1 MAGVAMAVNS
11 ELSVMVVEDSAVQR
25 IHAIDLLANLG
36 ITRVFEAENGCQ
48 ALEVLKGCG
57 KLDILM
63 TDLEM
68 PDMDGVELIRHI
80 AESQQVHSLIV
91 VSSRETSI
99 LSTVETMAHEHGL
112 LVLGIAQ
119 KPLSYD
125 NLVNLLDKFQP
136 AALAEKEGA
145 GEQAY
150 RFSADELNQAIRNKQ
165 LLLHYQPKVTTHSG
179 VMRGVEALVR
189 WQHPEL
195 GLLAPARFIAFAE
208 DNGLISELTDWV
220 LENALKQLRDWHARG
235 MTISAAVNLS
245 ALSLST
251 PDLADRIAVVTNRI
265 GIEPKY
271 LVLEITETAVMS
283 DLALALGTLARL
295 RLKGF
300 GLSIDDFG
308 TGFSSMQQLSRI
320 PFTELKIDRSL
331 VHGASEKPH
340 LHVMLQST
348 IEMGKKLHL
357 TTVAE
362 GVENPSDWQLIRLLG
377 CDVAQGFYVSKPM
390 PGDGLANWLKQ
401 GTQHLRPARPHSN

>member
-1 MAGVAMAVNS
+1 MTGNAD
-11 ELSVMVVEDSAVQR
+11 LCVMVVEDSAVQR
-25 IHAIDLLANLG
+25 LHALDLLANLG
-36 ITRVFEAENGCQ
+36 VGKTLEAENGRH
-48 ALEVLKGCG
+48 ALDVLAQGT
-57 KLDILM
+57 LPDILV

-80 AESQQVHSLIV
+80 AERHLVQAIIV
-91 VSSRETSI
+91 VSGRETTL
-99 LSTVETMAHEHGL
+99 LSTVETMAQEHGL
-112 LVLGIAQ
+112 TVLGIAQ

-125 NLVNLLDKFQP
+125 NLNTLIARFQP
-136 AALAEKEGA
+136 DDGPVGTQNNERRINAAEL
-145 GEQAY
+145 
-150 RFSADELNQAIRNKQ
+150 RSAIAQRQ
-165 LLLHYQPKVTTHSG
+165 LVLHFQPKVTTHSG

-189 WQHPEL
+189 WQHPSY
-195 GLLAPARFIAFAE
+195 GLVAPAEFIPIAE
-208 DNGLISELTDWV
+208 EQGVIDELTDWV
-220 LENALKQLRDWHARG
+220 LETALKQLRDWHARG
-235 MTISAAVNLS
+235 LSISVAVNLS
-245 ALSLST
+245 AKSLST
-251 PDLADRIAVVTNRI
+251 PDLADRIAAVTSRI

-271 LVLEITETAVMS
+271 LLLEITETAVMS
-283 DLALALGTLARL
+283 DLALSLGTLARL

-362 GVENPSDWQLIRLLG
+362 GVENPSDWQLVRLLG
-377 CDVAQGFYVSKPM
+377 CDVGQGFYVSKPM
-390 PGDGLANWLKQ
+390 PGDALAGWLKQ
-401 GTQHLRPARPHSN
+401 GTHHLRPPRPSIGG

>member
-1 MAGVAMAVNS
+1 MSVNT
-11 ELSVMVVEDSAVQR
+11 ELAVMVVEDSAVQR
-25 IHAIDLLANLG
+25 LHALDLLDNMG
-36 ITRVFEAENGCQ
+36 IKNTLEAENGRH
-48 ALEVLKGCG
+48 ALEVLAVNAKP
-57 KLDILM
+57 DILI

-80 AESQQVHSLIV
+80 AERRLASALIV
-91 VSSRETSI
+91 VSSRETTI
-99 LSTVETMAHEHGL
+99 LSTVETMAQEHGL
-112 LVLGIAQ
+112 IVLGIAQ

-125 NLVNLLDKFQP
+125 GLADLV
-136 AALAEKEGA
+136 A
-145 GEQAY
+145 
-150 RFSADELNQAIRNKQ
+150 RFSPSAVADQMREAQYSFSLGDLRRAVAKRELVM
-165 LLLHYQPKVTTHSG
+165 HYQPKVTAHSG

-195 GLLAPARFIAFAE
+195 GLVAPASFIPMAE
-208 DNGLISELTDWV
+208 EGGLIDELTDFV
-220 LENALKQLRDWHARG
+220 LETSLKQLREWHARG
-235 MTISAAVNLS
+235 LTISVAVNLS
-245 ALSLST
+245 ARSLST
-251 PDLADRIAVVTNRI
+251 PDLADRVAAVTSRI

-271 LVLEITETAVMS
+271 LLLEITETAVMS
-283 DLALALGTLARL
+283 DLALSLGTLARL

-300 GLSIDDFG
+300 GLGIDDFG

-377 CDVAQGFYVSKPM
+377 CDVVQGFYVSKPL
-390 PGDGLANWLKQ
+390 PGDALATWLKQ
-401 GTQHLRPARPHSN
+401 GTQHLRPPRPSMG

>member
-1 MAGVAMAVNS
+1 MAGYS

-25 IHAIDLLANLG
+25 LHALDLLANIGVGNTL
-36 ITRVFEAENGCQ
+36 EAENGRH
-48 ALEVLKGCG
+48 ALEVLAAASRKP
-57 KLDILM
+57 DILV

-80 AESQQVHSLIV
+80 AEQRLVNALIV
-91 VSSRETSI
+91 VSSRETTI
-99 LSTVETMAHEHGL
+99 LSTVETMAQEHGL
-112 LVLGIAQ
+112 IVLGIAQ

-125 NLVNLLDKFQP
+125 SLANLIARFKP
-136 AALAEKEGA
+136 GEISEKQREA
-145 GEQAY
+145 MY
-150 RFSADELNQAIRNKQ
+150 SFSAQEIRRAIVNRELV
-165 LLLHYQPKVTTHSG
+165 LHYQPKVTTHSG

-195 GLLAPARFIAFAE
+195 GLIAPAYFIPMAE
-208 DNGLISELTDWV
+208 EGGVIDELTDWV
-220 LENALKQLRDWHARG
+220 LETALKQLRDWHARG
-235 MTISAAVNLS
+235 LTISVAVNLS
-245 ALSLST
+245 ARSLST
-251 PDLADRIAVVTNRI
+251 PDLADRIAAATSRI

-271 LVLEITETAVMS
+271 LLLEITETAVMS
-283 DLALALGTLARL
+283 DLALSLGTLARL

-300 GLSIDDFG
+300 GLGIDDFG

-362 GVENPSDWQLIRLLG
+362 GVENPADWQLIRLLG
-377 CDVAQGFYVSKPM
+377 CDVAQGFYVSKPV
-390 PGDGLANWLKQ
+390 PGDALAGWLKQ
-401 GTQHLRPARPHSN
+401 GTQHLRAPRPSIG

>member
-1 MAGVAMAVNS
+1 MFVNT

-25 IHAIDLLANLG
+25 MHALDLLANLG
-36 ITRVFEAENGCQ
+36 IKRTLEAENGRH
-48 ALEVLKGCG
+48 ALEVLGG
-57 KLDILM
+57 AGHIDILI

-80 AESQQVHSLIV
+80 AESHQVNALIV
-91 VSSRETSI
+91 VSSRETTI
-99 LSTVETMAHEHGL
+99 LSTVETMAREHGL
-112 LVLGIAQ
+112 IVLGIAQ

-125 NLVNLLDKFQP
+125 NLASLLAKFEPGQV
-136 AALAEKEGA
+136 GA
-145 GEQAY
+145 RNSEAQY
-150 RFSADELNQAIRNKQ
+150 SFSAQELREAIINKQ
-165 LLLHYQPKVTTHSG
+165 LLLQYQPKVTTHSG

-189 WQHPEL
+189 WQHPQH
-195 GLLAPARFIAFAE
+195 GLMAPAHFITFAE
-208 DNGLISELTDWV
+208 ENGLIDELTDWV
-220 LENALKQLRDWHARG
+220 LETALKQLRDWHARG
-235 MTISAAVNLS
+235 LTISVAVNLS
-245 ALSLST
+245 ARSLST
-251 PDLADRIAVVTNRI
+251 PDLADRVAAATSRI

-283 DLALALGTLARL
+283 DLALSLGTLARL

-377 CDVAQGFYVSKPM
+377 CDVAQGFYVSKPIQ
-390 PGDGLANWLKQ
+390 GDGLANWLKQ
-401 GTQHLRPARPHSN
+401 GTQHLRPARPSMG

>member
-1 MAGVAMAVNS
+1 MGGNGD
-11 ELSVMVVEDSAVQR
+11 LSVMVVEDSAVQR
-25 IHAIDLLANLG
+25 LHALDLLANLG
-36 ITRVFEAENGCQ
+36 VGKVLEAENGRH
-48 ALEVLKGCG
+48 ALQVLADSERP
-57 KLDILM
+57 DILL

-80 AESQQVHSLIV
+80 AEKHLARALIV
-91 VSSRETSI
+91 VSSRETTI
-99 LSTVETMAHEHGL
+99 LSTVETMAREHGL

-125 NLVNLLDKFQP
+125 NLSLLLGKFRP
-136 AALAEKEGA
+136 DEIGRGA
-145 GEQAY
+145 NEREHA
-150 RFSADELNQAIRNKQ
+150 FTLDEIRQAIVEKQ
-165 LLLHYQPKVTTHSG
+165 LVLHYQPKVTTHSG
-179 VMRGVEALVR
+179 VMRGVESLVR
-189 WQHPEL
+189 WQHPVH
-195 GLLAPARFIAFAE
+195 GLVAPANFIPIAE
-208 DNGLISELTDWV
+208 EGDIIDLMTDWI
-220 LENALKQLRDWHARG
+220 LETALKQLRDWHARG
-235 MTISAAVNLS
+235 LTISIAVNLS
-245 ALSLST
+245 AKSLST
-251 PDLADRIAVVTNRI
+251 PDLADRVAAVTSRI

-271 LVLEITETAVMS
+271 LLLEITETAVMS
-283 DLALALGTLARL
+283 DLALSLGTLARL

-362 GVENPSDWQLIRLLG
+362 GVENPADWQLVRLLG
-377 CDVAQGFYVSKPM
+377 CDVGQGFYVSKPM
-390 PGDGLANWLKQ
+390 PGDSLAAWLKQ
-401 GTQHLRPARPHSN
+401 GTQHLRPPRPNVG

>member
-1 MAGVAMAVNS
+1 MVVNT
-11 ELSVMVVEDSAVQR
+11 ELSIMVVEDSAAQR
-25 IHAIDLLANLG
+25 LHAVDLLAHLG
-36 ITRVFEAENGCQ
+36 ITKVFEAENGCH
-48 ALEVLKGCG
+48 ALEVLKDCG
-57 KLDILM
+57 KLDIMM

-80 AESQQVHSLIV
+80 AESQQVNSLIV

-99 LSTVETMAHEHGL
+99 LSTVETMAREHGL
-112 LVLGIAQ
+112 TVLGIAQ

-125 NLVNLLDKFQP
+125 NLVALLGKFQSDSAP
-136 AALAEKEGA
+136 DHESEE
-145 GEQAY
+145 EQSY
-150 RFSADELNQAIRNKQ
+150 RFGAEELKQAIRNKQ
-165 LLLHYQPKVTTHSG
+165 LILHYQPKVTSHSG

-208 DNGLISELTDWV
+208 DNGLIDELTDWV
-220 LENALKQLRDWHARG
+220 LETSLKQLRDWHARG
-235 MTISAAVNLS
+235 MTISTAVNLS

-251 PDLADRIAVVTNRI
+251 PDLADRIAAVTNRI

-283 DLALALGTLARL
+283 DLALSLGTLARL

-362 GVENPSDWQLIRLLG
+362 GVENPADWQLIRLLG
-377 CDVAQGFYVSKPM
+377 CDVAQGFYVSKPLA
-390 PGDGLANWLKQ
+390 GDGLPNWLKQ
-401 GTQHLRPARPHSN
+401 GTQHLRPARPSNG

>member
-1 MAGVAMAVNS
+1 MSGYT

-25 IHAIDLLANLG
+25 LHALDLLANIGVGNTL
-36 ITRVFEAENGCQ
+36 EAENGRH
-48 ALEVLKGCG
+48 ALEVLAVNPKP
-57 KLDILM
+57 DILV

-80 AESQQVHSLIV
+80 AEQRLVNALIV
-91 VSSRETSI
+91 VSSRETTI
-99 LSTVETMAHEHGL
+99 LSTVETMAQEHGL
-112 LVLGIAQ
+112 IVLGIAQ

-125 NLVNLLDKFQP
+125 SLANLIARFRPGEV
-136 AALAEKEGA
+136 AEKQREA
-145 GEQAY
+145 QY
-150 RFSADELNQAIRNKQ
+150 SFSPNEIRRAIVNRELV
-165 LLLHYQPKVTTHSG
+165 LHYQPKVTTHSG

-189 WQHPEL
+189 WQHPDL
-195 GLLAPARFIAFAE
+195 GLIAPAYFIPLAE
-208 DNGLISELTDWV
+208 EGGVIDELTDWV
-220 LENALKQLRDWHARG
+220 LETALKQLRDWHARG
-235 MTISAAVNLS
+235 LTISVAVNLS
-245 ALSLST
+245 ARSLST
-251 PDLADRIAVVTNRI
+251 PDLADRIAAVTSRI

-271 LVLEITETAVMS
+271 LLLEITETAVMS
-283 DLALALGTLARL
+283 DLALSLGTLARL

-300 GLSIDDFG
+300 GLGIDDFG

-377 CDVAQGFYVSKPM
+377 CDVAQGFYVSKPV
-390 PGDGLANWLKQ
+390 PGDALAGWLKQ
-401 GTQHLRPARPHSN
+401 GTQHLRAPRPSIG

>member
-1 MAGVAMAVNS
+1 MVVNP
-11 ELSVMVVEDSAVQR
+11 ELSIMVVEDSAVQR
-25 IHAIDLLANLG
+25 LHALDLLANLG
-36 ITRVFEAENGCQ
+36 VQRTLEAENGRH
-48 ALEVLKGCG
+48 ALEVLACSEKP
-57 KLDILM
+57 DILI

-80 AESQQVHSLIV
+80 AEQHMVSALIV
-91 VSSRETSI
+91 VSSRETTL
-99 LSTVETMAHEHGL
+99 LSTVETMALEHGL
-112 LVLGIAQ
+112 TVLGIAQ

-125 NLVNLLDKFQP
+125 NLGVLIDKFHADAQATAQTESNYAFTP
-136 AALAEKEGA
+136 ADL
-145 GEQAY
+145 
-150 RFSADELNQAIRNKQ
+150 RQAIVARE
-165 LLLHYQPKVTTHSG
+165 LVLHYQPKVTTHSG

-189 WQHPEL
+189 WQHPVH
-195 GLLAPARFIAFAE
+195 GLLSPYHFIPLAE
-208 DNGLISELTDWV
+208 ENGVIDELTDWV
-220 LENALKQLRDWHARG
+220 LEAALKQLRDWHARG
-235 MTISAAVNLS
+235 LTISVAVNLS
-245 ALSLST
+245 AKSLST
-251 PDLADRIAVVTNRI
+251 PDLTDRIAAVTNRI

-283 DLALALGTLARL
+283 DLALSLGTLARL

-357 TTVAE
+357 TTLAE
-362 GVENPSDWQLIRLLG
+362 GVENPADWQLIRLLG
-377 CDVAQGFYVSKPM
+377 CDVAQGFYVAKPM
-390 PGDGLANWLKQ
+390 AGDALAGWLKQ
-401 GTQHLRPARPHSN
+401 GTQHLRPPRPGMG

>member
-1 MAGVAMAVNS
+1 MSVNA

-25 IHAIDLLANLG
+25 LHALDLLDNLG
-36 ITRVFEAENGCQ
+36 IKNRLEAENGRH
-48 ALEVLKGCG
+48 ALEVLAVNAKP
-57 KLDILM
+57 DIM
-63 TDLEM
+63 ITDLEM

-80 AESQQVHSLIV
+80 AEQHLVNALIV
-91 VSSRETSI
+91 VSSRETTI
-99 LSTVETMAHEHGL
+99 LSTVETMAQEHGL
-112 LVLGIAQ
+112 IVLGIAQ

-125 NLVNLLDKFQP
+125 GLANLISRFRPGEVSDKQREAQYSFTP
-136 AALAEKEGA
+136 NDIRRAIIN
-145 GEQAY
+145 
-150 RFSADELNQAIRNKQ
+150 RELV
-165 LLLHYQPKVTTHSG
+165 LHHQPKVTTHSG

-195 GLLAPARFIAFAE
+195 GLVPPANFIPMAE
-208 DNGLISELTDWV
+208 EAGIIDELTDWV
-220 LENALKQLRDWHARG
+220 LETALKQLRDWHARG
-235 MTISAAVNLS
+235 LTISVAVNLS
-245 ALSLST
+245 AKSLST
-251 PDLADRIAVVTNRI
+251 PDLADRIAAVTSRI

-271 LVLEITETAVMS
+271 LLLEITETAVMS
-283 DLALALGTLARL
+283 DLALSLGTLARL

-300 GLSIDDFG
+300 GLGIDDFG

-331 VHGASEKPH
+331 VHGASEKTH

-377 CDVAQGFYVSKPM
+377 CDVAQGFYVSKPV
-390 PGDGLANWLKQ
+390 PGDALAGWLKQ
-401 GTQHLRPARPHSN
+401 GTQHLRPQRPSMG